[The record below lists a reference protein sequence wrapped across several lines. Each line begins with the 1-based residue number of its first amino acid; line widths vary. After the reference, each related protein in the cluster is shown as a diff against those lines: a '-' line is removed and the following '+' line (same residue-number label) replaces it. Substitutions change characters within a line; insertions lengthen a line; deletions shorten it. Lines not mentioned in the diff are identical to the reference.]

1 MSVTIEAI
9 AASNQTGC
17 LMALV
22 VIGIFAVIWGWIA
35 YEIHRA
41 PTCDKDGNIISNSR
55 QSNNFNSKQS
65 NRLLDGFKDKKED
78 VE

>member
-1 MSVTIEAI
+1 MSVTIEAVI
-9 AASNQTGC
+9 
-17 LMALV
+17 

-41 PTCDKDGNIISNSR
+41 PTCDKDGNITSS
-55 QSNNFNSKQS
+55 
-65 NRLLDGFKDKKED
+65 DDFKEMKED